1 MRTILFIFCFVLF
14 IVGSIAFK
22 APVANCNLLVKD
34 SLKVTKE
41 LKQIKD
47 FDQTYRTRYYLSYR
61 DSFQYL
67 KDSIESLQEVID
79 RKNHIKLTALI
90 NKYSYNCLAAKYYGC
105 FFASI
110 FSHMPDDIM
119 QSYYQPKVLE
129 AVKAKIKKPYDY
141 AALVDWMYFRRGD
154 NQMYGTYQCGHKVL
168 CVMQDRKN
176 INKIRA
182 EIGLESIEEYCRKNN
197 FTMPD

>member
-90 NKYSYNCLAAKYYGC
+90 NKYSYNCLAAKYYGR

-119 QSYYQPKVLE
+119 QSYEKDKLNERKFQILE
-129 AVKAKIKKPYDY
+129 MLETPIEENQKKELEKELSEIIIHLAKIK
-141 AALVDWMYFRRGD
+141 
-154 NQMYGTYQCGHKVL
+154 
-168 CVMQDRKN
+168 
-176 INKIRA
+176 
-182 EIGLESIEEYCRKNN
+182 
-197 FTMPD
+197 